1 MESQYTPKGHEKE
14 LFIFYNYSVYVK
26 GKKKKKTINP
36 INAKKKKNSSL
47 FSLPRASNSFHLLY
61 NTSFSIIQNDPAP
74 TINSQVVP
82 HVNLLLNCLHL
93 AQSLSGGSVI
103 WQEAQIAQQVSS
115 TLSVRIWKSNFNCP
129 EVSQIPFPFLER
141 VVMCATDTM
150 NFNFLLFPSHW
161 PSEHYYSRL
170 CDDQQRL
177 KQMKINNGAWG
188 SLSTPTLQPV
198 SPQSLC
204 FNKNFQIVLHQNV
217 LL

>member
-1 MESQYTPKGHEKE
+1 MP
-14 LFIFYNYSVYVK
+14 
-26 GKKKKKTINP
+26 
-36 INAKKKKNSSL
+36 KKKKNSSL

-188 SLSTPTLQPV
+188 SLSTLTLQPV